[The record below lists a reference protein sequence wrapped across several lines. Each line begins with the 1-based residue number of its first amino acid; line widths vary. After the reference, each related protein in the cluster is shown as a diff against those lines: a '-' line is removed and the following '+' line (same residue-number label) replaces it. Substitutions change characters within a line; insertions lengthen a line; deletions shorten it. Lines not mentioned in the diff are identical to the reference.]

1 MKKLPTAEQLLEDA
15 IESESQLSVERK
27 MRALRN
33 ANDSLRATV
42 AAQHQTIDVLEK
54 TLDLRAAMAL
64 AQPPGKWQER
74 KRKPIGKATVELLW
88 SDWHVDE
95 LITPETTSGLNEWN
109 PKIADQSITA
119 LVDNSLNLIET
130 ESKLVKL
137 PDCVLWLG
145 GDFISGPIHE
155 ELEITNTM
163 EPDEAIVWLKP
174 RLEAAIQ
181 RLLDCAKFEK
191 MLVVCSWGNHAR
203 WTKKI
208 QYKREW
214 KVSREYWMYVELAQ
228 RFSKDKRVT
237 FHVSQSYESTV
248 EVEGE
253 RVTYEHGHRHKF
265 NGGVGGALVP
275 VNRNIGRRNSDRN
288 TRSDRQRMGHFHVAG
303 TLGSVVMNAS
313 MIGYSE
319 FGTGRFAYARPSQTM
334 CVLDERHGQTL
345 VREVFCR

>member
-1 MKKLPTAEQLLEDA
+1 MAKPKSLSDELKEVADR
-15 IESESQLSVERK
+15 ESQLAGERR
-27 MRALRN
+27 MRALRH
-33 ANDSLRATV
+33 ANEMLKQERDRAYD
-42 AAQHQTIDVLEK
+42 QIDVLEK
-54 TLDLRAAMAL
+54 TLDLQAAMRL
-64 AQPPGKWQER
+64 AAPPGPWQER
-74 KRKPIGKATVELLW
+74 RKKAKGKATVELLW

-95 LITPETTSGLNEWN
+95 LITPETTMGLNEWN
-109 PKIADQSITA
+109 PKIAERSIEA
-119 LVDNSLNLIET
+119 LVDNSLNLIEL

-137 PDCVLWLG
+137 PDIVVWLG

-174 RLEAAIQ
+174 RIERAIR
-181 RLLDCAKFEK
+181 RLLDQGKFEN
-191 MLVVCSWGNHAR
+191 MLVVCSFGNHAR

-208 QYKREW
+208 QFKREW
-214 KVSREYWMYVELAQ
+214 KVSREYWMYVELAEK
-228 RFSKDKRVT
+228 FKDDKRIK

-248 EVEGE
+248 DLEGQ

-319 FGTGRFAYARPSQTM
+319 YGTGRFAYAEPSQTL
-334 CVLDERHGQTL
+334 CVLQ
-345 VREVFCR
+345 